1 LDKKRILVIDD
12 DDTVRQSIARVL
24 ELDGYEVATAET
36 GAEAVSKAKSSL
48 FNLALIDIRLP
59 DMEGTQL
66 LTALPETVP
75 KMVKIIVTGF
85 PSLSNAIEAV
95 NKGAD
100 AYVTKPIVNIN
111 DFLTQIR
118 EYLKRQEESEHF
130 TEQKVREFVET
141 RLRQHQPQD

>member
-1 LDKKRILVIDD
+1 
-12 DDTVRQSIARVL
+12 
-24 ELDGYEVATAET
+24 
-36 GAEAVSKAKSSL
+36 VSKAKSSL